1 MKQVNDVLDM
11 FFAKVSGKLSGVPV
25 FRHSYPDGYTADD
38 FVVINV
44 LSVPADSIQV
54 VDVNVNCYEK
64 SYPGSIPNLLAMGS
78 TAADV
83 IDELHGF
90 HTFTTDRVH
99 IGFQFMNI
107 IREEGWHYAN
117 LRFQL
122 IFLNN

>member
-1 MKQVNDVLDM
+1 MKQVDDVLRM
-11 FFAKVSGKLSGVPV
+11 FYDKVKGIPITTV
-25 FRHSYPDGYTADD
+25 FMYNYPDGYRGDD
-38 FVVINV
+38 FVVINA
-44 LSVPADSIQV
+44 LSVPADSIQT

-64 SYPGSIPNLLAMGS
+64 SYANSIPNLKAMTDTS
-78 TAADV
+78 EDV
-83 IDELHGF
+83 ITALHGF
-90 HTFTTDRVH
+90 HTVGTDKVY